1 MNITYII
8 GTVAAMGVM
17 ITGMMFTT
25 NAAGH
30 FTMSVQQLMNFMD
43 PASIFITIGCT
54 FAVVVASFPPKM
66 LKNLPRHFR
75 IMLNTRKYDPMYYI
89 DQLVELAQ
97 VARKNGLLALE
108 EKANAQD
115 DPFFKQAIMLIV
127 DANDADKVR
136 GILNNDIECM
146 SAPPPRGGGGVWGGG
161 FRGAER
167 GRPTQKSHVDCR
179 PPRHDGVAGMYERG
193 SSVAPAFGM
202 VGTLVGL
209 INMLKNM
216 NLSGDGG
223 SSSIGTDMGTA
234 LITTLYGCVLAHMI
248 FNPIASNLR
257 TRDEEE
263 VLCKMIIVEGIMSIQ
278 SGENPKSLREK
289 LLTFV
294 DQNQRGEGG
303 AKGEK
308 KSRGKKKNAE

>member
-1 MNITYII
+1 MNLTFIF
-8 GTVAAMGVM
+8 GTVVTFVIM
-17 ITGMMFTT
+17 ILGMMFTSVD
-25 NAAGH
+25 GK
-30 FTMSVQQLMNFMD
+30 FTVD
-43 PASIFITIGCT
+43 PAQILNFFDPSSILITVGCT

-66 LKNLPRHFR
+66 LKAMPKHFK
-75 IMLNTRKYDPMYYI
+75 IMLNTKKYDPMYYI

-108 EKANAQD
+108 EKANAQT

-146 SAPPPRGGGGVWGGG
+146 SA
-161 FRGAER
+161 
-167 GRPTQKSHVDCR
+167 
-179 PPRHDGVAGMYERG
+179 RHDGVAGMYERG

-223 SSSIGTDMGTA
+223 SSSIGSDMGTA
-234 LITTLYGCVLAHMI
+234 LITTLYGCVLAHVI

-294 DQNQRGEGG
+294 DQKRRGDDGG
-303 AKGEK
+303 SAKGEK
-308 KSRGKKKNAE
+308 KSRSKKEK